1 MPATIL
7 TRKLPA
13 DEKLPERGR
22 LSRNGWRVGRA
33 TCLALLV
40 ALAAWS
46 GICQA
51 PKHRMP
57 RSQRH
62 EFKHEVEKCE
72 EAWRTAM
79 LKGNS
84 SELANLLADDYT
96 AITAAGAIETKDEAV
111 NSVRSGAFKLTSL
124 DVSDQKVRIYHSTA
138 VVTSVANID
147 GTRGDQAL
155 KGRYRYTRVYVR
167 NSAGQ
172 WKIVSF
178 EASRIEDTDERK

>member
-7 TRKLPA
+7 IRLP
-13 DEKLPERGR
+13 LPGKR
-22 LSRNGWRVGRA
+22 LQWA
-33 TCLALLV
+33 AWLLLV
-40 ALAAWS
+40 SIFVLPQ
-46 GICQA
+46 GIGQK
-51 PKHRMP
+51 PKHGMP

-62 EFKHEVEKCE
+62 EYKHEVEQCE
-72 EAWRTAM
+72 EAWRLAM

-84 SELANLLADDYT
+84 TQLAGLLADDYT

-111 NSVRSGAFKLTSL
+111 NGVRSGRFKLTSL
-124 DVSDQKVRIYHSTA
+124 DVSDRKVRIYHLTA
-138 VVTSVANID
+138 VVTSVADID
-147 GTRGDQAL
+147 GTRNDQSL

-178 EASRIEDTDERK
+178 EASRIEDTDDRK

>member
-7 TRKLPA
+7 FRELLESRWCA
-13 DEKLPERGR
+13 GR
-22 LSRNGWRVGRA
+22 TTWL
-33 TCLALLV
+33 TLLLALI
-40 ALAAWS
+40 ATPA
-46 GICQA
+46 ICQA

-57 RSQRH
+57 RAQRH
-62 EFKHEVEKCE
+62 EYKHEVEKCE

-84 SELANLLADDYT
+84 TELDSLLADDYT

-111 NSVRSGAFKLTSL
+111 AGVRSGKFKLTSL
-124 DVSDQKVRIYHSTA
+124 DVTDRKVRIYHSTA
-138 VVTSVANID
+138 VVTSVADVD
-147 GTRGDQAL
+147 GTRNDQAL

-178 EASRIEDTDERK
+178 EASRIEETDERK

>member
-1 MPATIL
+1 MLIRNLPTG
-7 TRKLPA
+7 RKLP
-13 DEKLPERGR
+13 ECKRSPRYGR
-22 LSRNGWRVGRA
+22 RVGSA
-33 TCLALLV
+33 ACLALLA
-40 ALAAWS
+40 ALTALS
-46 GICQA
+46 GLCQA
-51 PKHRMP
+51 SKHHMP

-62 EFKHEVEKCE
+62 EYKHQIEKCE

-79 LKGNS
+79 LKGS
-84 SELANLLADDYT
+84 SSDLANLLADDYT

-111 NSVRSGAFKLTSL
+111 ESVRSGKLKL
-124 DVSDQKVRIYHSTA
+124 AKLEVSDMKVRIYHSTA
-138 VVTSVANID
+138 VVTSVADID
-147 GTRGDQAL
+147 GTRNDQTL